1 MPLEHPEV
9 RMPPPLLHLGG
20 LLVGYGL
27 DQALNW
33 SLPAFAGRQGIAATL
48 ALIAI
53 AVLLTALLQ
62 LARAR
67 TTVMPHRAARTR
79 HLVARPKVPVL
90 KVGRGERLVAGA
102 AAQQHEASGCVGK
115 LRVGVLPDV
124 AHQVDQPQG
133 VGTSGERLRVV
144 RRPSRPATSL
154 KRLTPTIL
162 S

>member
-53 AVLLTALLQ
+53 AVFGVGELIAWREGGIVLLGT
-62 LARAR
+62 
-67 TTVMPHRAARTR
+67 
-79 HLVARPKVPVL
+79 LV
-90 KVGRGERLVAGA
+90 GGYGA
-102 AAQQHEASGCVGK
+102 ASAVRFVSQSRVRQGIIVVASGMTVYFFI
-115 LRVGVLPDV
+115 
-124 AHQVDQPQG
+124 AH
-133 VGTSGERLRVV
+133 
-144 RRPSRPATSL
+144 
-154 KRLTPTIL
+154 
-162 S
+162 